1 MTITELIKKLEELKF
16 IHGDLEVYD
25 SNGFRWTKI
34 GHFKV
39 DSDPIQYIDNKV
51 LILR

>member
-1 MTITELIKKLEELKF
+1 MTITELIDKLQELKS

-34 GHFKV
+34 NHFKV